1 MQKWSSY
8 LFTTVKRM
16 IISWK
21 ILFCKNRAYWLYC
34 GFNHYIATHIVS
46 ITQLFQLRQLGSGKT
61 RPLASTTF
69 YIASNRGAANKSLQL
84 TKHYH
89 IFTHHLSGSLVMGN
103 SWTRIVH
110 LCPSIF
116 LSLLTI
122 NFLHGILH
130 ANRVVR
136 VPWHLS
142 LGILIVVCDLA

>member
-1 MQKWSSY
+1 
-8 LFTTVKRM
+8 M

-21 ILFCKNRAYWLYC
+21 ILFCKNKAYWTYLLS
-34 GFNHYIATHIVS
+34 FNHFISTHILS
-46 ITQLFQLRQLGSGKT
+46 ITQLFQLRQLRSGKI
-61 RPLASTTF
+61 RPLVSMTF
-69 YIASNRGAANKSLQL
+69 YNALNRGAANKSLQL

-89 IFTHHLSGSLVMGN
+89 IFMLHLSGSLVMGN
-103 SWTRIVH
+103 LWTHIVH

-130 ANRVVR
+130 ANHVVR

-142 LGILIVVCDLA
+142 LGTLIVVCALA